1 MAYNYQTK
9 VEGNH
14 AKAVGVALPISRKRS
29 VEICSTLRGMNVE
42 KAKKL
47 LENVIALKI
56 PIAYKRY
63 NSDVAHR
70 AGMAAGRY
78 PKETAREIL
87 SILKSAEAN
96 AQNIGLS
103 ASKLVIKH
111 AVAQQGPQQM
121 RFGRRR
127 AKAKRTHIEII
138 LTEAAEQPKKA
149 KKTQKT
155 EGAQA

>member
-1 MAYNYQTK
+1 MTYNYSKQI
-9 VEGNH
+9 EGNH

-29 VEICSTLRGMNVE
+29 VEICSTLRGMRLE
-42 KAKKL
+42 KAKTL

-70 AGMAAGRY
+70 AGMSAGRY
-78 PKETAREIL
+78 PKDTAKQIL
-87 SILKSAEAN
+87 LVLKNAEAN
-96 AQNIGLS
+96 AQNVGLS
-103 ASKLVIKH
+103 TSKLVIAH
-111 AVAQQGPQQM
+111 AGAQQGPQQM

-138 LTEAAEQPKKA
+138 LTESAEQTKKEKRA
-149 KKTQKT
+149 QKT
-155 EGAQA
+155 AGAKA

>member
-9 VEGNH
+9 IEGNH
-14 AKAVGVALPISRKRS
+14 AKAAGIALPISRKRS
-29 VEICSTLRGMNVE
+29 VEIFSTLRGMRLD
-42 KAKKL
+42 KAKRL
-47 LENVIALKI
+47 LENVIALKT

-63 NSDVAHR
+63 NADVAHR
-70 AGMAAGRY
+70 AGMSAGRY
-78 PKETAREIL
+78 PKETAKQIL

-103 ASKLVIKH
+103 TSKLVIKH

-138 LTEAAEQPKKA
+138 LTESTEQPKKS
-149 KKTQKT
+149 KKKT
-155 EGAQA
+155 EGAQ